1 MAKAAG
7 GLVLTAGILGGLVV
21 GSWQVWMWF
30 ESSVWTDISVV
41 TALQWLGVS
50 WAVSPRSW
58 SDLHP
63 VLNLIPLALALPA
76 IGLVVGGMIRSYAER
91 PVKIHRD

>member
-7 GLVLTAGILGGLVV
+7 GLVLTARILGGLVV
-21 GSWQVWMWF
+21 GEVWMWF

-58 SDLHP
+58 SELHQ

-76 IGLVVGGMIRSYAER
+76 IGLVVGGMIGSYAER